1 MKFSTTSVI
10 LAAALGVSAH
20 PSGHVHQR
28 AHNSVQARGDFVMA
42 NKPAVAPTSTS
53 VPVATPTP
61 SSAAPAKDATSGSSG
76 TGVSSYTKFCQGGNS
91 KRATAAEIAYK
102 GNVGSGGQYGCNMM
116 AVQNHLVSQYEYT
129 MVFNNAGG
137 DAECACWNKIGP
149 DGGINGFFNGNE
161 ALKFSLPAGGKQ
173 TIAVD
178 SNSQVGCT
186 CGEGSL
192 PLTPIGQFAGTWI
205 EGDVGNLS
213 NGGWSGWDAS
223 SLVAAA
229 AGMDIPGL
237 NVCGTGAQAGTCSTI
252 FPGGSGKN
260 AFVAGTA
267 AMDGLGLNCPP
278 GGQSVIVTVGYQG

>member
-1 MKFSTTSVI
+1 
-10 LAAALGVSAH
+10 
-20 PSGHVHQR
+20 
-28 AHNSVQARGDFVMA
+28 MA

-61 SSAAPAKDATSGSSG
+61 SSAAPAKDATSGSNG
-76 TGVSSYTKFCQGGNS
+76 TGVSSYTPFCQGGNG

-102 GNVGSGGQYGCNMM
+102 GNVGSGGQYGCNIM
-116 AVQNHLVSQYEYT
+116 AVQNHLVSKYEYT

-161 ALKFSLPAGGKQ
+161 AMKFSLPAGGKQ
-173 TIAVD
+173 TVAVD
-178 SNSQVGCT
+178 SNSQIGCT

-229 AGMDIPGL
+229 AGMEIPGL
-237 NVCGTGAQAGTCSTI
+237 NVCGTGAQAGTCSSI

-260 AFVAGTA
+260 AFIAGTA